1 MLEISVDLEK
11 RILKPEMVAHC
22 YLITFSGDSLVTQ
35 KNLPA
40 SAADMGLNH
49 DLGRFHMP
57 QSSEARV
64 PQLLSLCFKAGKRN
78 S

>member
-1 MLEISVDLEK
+1 MDLEK

-22 YLITFSGDSLVTQ
+22 YLIMFSGNSLVTQ

-40 SAADMGLNH
+40 IAADMGSSH
-49 DLGRFHMP
+49 DLGRSHMP
-57 QSSEARV
+57 RSNEARV

>member
-1 MLEISVDLEK
+1 MENTKPNVQGFPGGSVLE
-11 RILKPEMVAHC
+11 
-22 YLITFSGDSLVTQ
+22 
-35 KNLPA
+35 NLPA